1 MTRYFRSS
9 QDVYAAISA
18 QLDAAYGYPNAATK
32 TQSALPPVSELP
44 TDGQGRVYVAISAEY
59 CDYVLPSQLLPEL
72 LQSGTVEEIGQ
83 AEYEAAL

>member
-1 MTRYFRSS
+1 MTRYFRSLP
-9 QDVYAAISA
+9 DVYAAISA

-32 TQSALPPVSELP
+32 THSALPPALELP
-44 TDGQGRVYVAISAEY
+44 TDGQGRVYVAIAAEY